1 MSWRK
6 LLRVPWSRG
15 LTLGTRIKGSST
27 KQFADELDKLNQRLL
42 SRENFALVRFGDG
55 EMIIID
61 GKAIDLS
68 EKYNGEHQYLPGN
81 PAHEEQRSR
90 LRDSLTFQHPHYF
103 VGIACP
109 CCVGEDNFFNLKKRS
124 AQAEDQLTWANLFV
138 NSNYAVFRDHTVAA
152 LVTRTVNM
160 VCHEKADTDGLPFAV
175 QHTFTVGGNSWVND
189 YARLRD
195 ELVSHIEKNQ
205 VHDEVFLF
213 SAGVLS
219 NILVHELFALHPNNT
234 YIDLGSVFDV
244 DLGLGKTRK
253 YLKKGKTLKKTCVW
267 M

>member
-15 LTLGTRIKGSST
+15 LTLGTRTKGSST
-27 KQFADELDKLNQRLL
+27 KQFANELDKLNQRLL

-81 PAHEEQRSR
+81 PAHE
-90 LRDSLTFQHPHYF
+90 
-103 VGIACP
+103 
-109 CCVGEDNFFNLKKRS
+109 VGEDNFFNLKKRS